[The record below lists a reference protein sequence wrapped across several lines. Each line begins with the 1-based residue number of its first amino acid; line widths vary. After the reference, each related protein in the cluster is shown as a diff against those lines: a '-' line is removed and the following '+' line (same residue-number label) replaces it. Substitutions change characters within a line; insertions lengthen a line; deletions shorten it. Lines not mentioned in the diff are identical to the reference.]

1 MACTQIKSAEISH
14 SESIPRTRLQCCWR
28 VFALASPSGY
38 SPTVLTRSLATAAL
52 RPPEAWRRVL
62 DEESRRDAGAFRKP
76 APAQSY
82 FPACTSDTC
91 RNPIYSPECQGQTW
105 SSFTL
110 HSFGRPLIDRE
121 KRDRILAALQQ
132 WSFSR
137 CYNYSHQSTRRRSA
151 QSRLHPTR
159 RTGIYILLCEEKI
172 ILHWAQGAI
181 KTEGNDFCGTSHSY
195 IKMWKKE
202 RESACGLYRWTDSSE
217 MNTKEV
223 LESSLSN
230 PWCQLNFSSTLLYRH
245 DKTGRVEKDKP
256 CTTFVKSLYI

>member
-1 MACTQIKSAEISH
+1 MPCTLIKSAETSH
-14 SESIPRTRLQCCWR
+14 SESLPRTRLQCCWR

-38 SPTVLTRSLATAAL
+38 SPTVCQPGSSLALSLSLATAAL
-52 RPPEAWRRVL
+52 RPPGAWRREL
-62 DEESRRDAGAFRKP
+62 HKESRRDACAFRKP

-82 FPACTSDTC
+82 FPGCTSDTC

-110 HSFGRPLIDRE
+110 HSFERPLIDRE

-132 WSFSR
+132 WSFSC

-151 QSRLHPTR
+151 QSLLHPAR
-159 RTGIYILLCEEKI
+159 RTGIYISLWEEKNHTA
-172 ILHWAQGAI
+172 LSSRRNKDRSEWLLWDKPQLY
-181 KTEGNDFCGTSHSY
+181 KDVKER
-195 IKMWKKE
+195 E

-230 PWCQLNFSSTLLYRH
+230 PWCQLNFSFTLVYRH
-245 DKTGRVEKDKP
+245 DKTGRLE
-256 CTTFVKSLYI
+256 